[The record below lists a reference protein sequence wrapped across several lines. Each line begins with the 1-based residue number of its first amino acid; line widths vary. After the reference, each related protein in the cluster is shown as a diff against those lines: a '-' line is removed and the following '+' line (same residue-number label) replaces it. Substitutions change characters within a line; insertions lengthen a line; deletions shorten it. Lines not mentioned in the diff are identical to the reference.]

1 MLIRCWILVAKSQPK
16 TQRLIN
22 VGSATDV
29 ISTSFQFC
37 PPAWIQRS
45 HYRRQFQRLFNRR
58 DINLDITSNKR
69 RCFGNLKNKVISIP
83 RYFTSTNRRLFN
95 VELATLFHRRII
107 KVYTTLD
114 KYSVE
119 EYLLKIAWG
128 INYNILFTNWTEVVS
143 YQQQPPFYVNA
154 EMMQCLPF
162 IILNQIMF

>member
-69 RCFGNLKNKVISIP
+69 RCFGNLKNKVISIH
-83 RYFTSTNRRLFN
+83 RYFTSTSRRLFN